1 MTNGV
6 EAQHAVLHILVV
18 GTEAWAIDRA
28 ERALQHAGHE
38 VVRCPAAGRPGQE
51 CGVLDGT
58 ACDLDHRLDVV
69 LSVRA
74 HPLAHVVRSEYGA
87 VCALRRGVP
96 LVLAGSGASSPFAC
110 LASAVLDLDGDVVGA
125 CVQAAASTRVEPA
138 KATLDELELLVR
150 GGLQTLDAPRRQD
163 LAHPVPMRR
172 DHVTR

>member
-6 EAQHAVLHILVV
+6 EPQHRALHVLVV

-28 ERALQHAGHE
+28 ERALQQAGHE
-38 VVRCPAAGRPGQE
+38 VVRCPAAGRGE
-51 CGVLDGT
+51 LACGVLDGT

-96 LVLAGSGASSPFAC
+96 LVLAGSGASSPFAGF
-110 LASAVLDLDGDVVGA
+110 ASTMLDLDGDIVGA
-125 CVQAAASTRVEPA
+125 CVQAAASPRVEPA
-138 KATLDELELLVR
+138 QAPLDELELMVR
-150 GGLQTLDAPRRQD
+150 GGLQILHAPRRQD